1 MNVLF
6 VCHRFP
12 FPPKRGGKIRPFN
25 IIRHLHSAGHA
36 VTVASLAR
44 SDEEAEE
51 GRGLEAY
58 CEEYLLG
65 RVREPAQT
73 LRMVGRLATT
83 SPSSMGYFYSA
94 ELAARIRQKL
104 SERKFDLI
112 FVHCSSVAPY
122 VASVDGPV
130 KMLDFGDMDSEKWL
144 TYARF
149 RKFPLSAG
157 YWLEGRKLQRA
168 EKRLARQFDMCTCTT
183 RAEYETL
190 ESFATGVPADW
201 FPNGVDAEFFTP
213 DDTPYDPNLICFVG
227 RMDYYPNQK
236 AVRDFCRDVLPTIQ
250 AARPGVRLVVVGAD
264 PTAQIRQ
271 LSELPG
277 VDVTGS
283 VPDVRP
289 WVRKAA
295 LTVAPLSIARGTQ
308 NKILESMAMGVPV
321 VASREASGGI
331 DAVPETHFLTASTA
345 SQYRDAILRMLDDP
359 GERQRVSEAGRQRV
373 LSRHNWDASLRKLET
388 LIEDCMS
395 RARATAG
402 LDGRSRVVGD
412 A

>member
-321 VASREASGGI
+321 VTTPLAAEGV
-331 DAVPETHFLTASTA
+331 DVVPGEHLLA
-345 SQYRDAILRMLDDP
+345 SQTDEEFAELTLRLLNDQDYRKKLAD
-359 GERQRVSEAGRQRV
+359 AGRRRV
-373 LSRHNWDASLRKLET
+373 LERHDWANSMRRLDEILHKTVLAS
-388 LIEDCMS
+388 S
-395 RARATAG
+395 
-402 LDGRSRVVGD
+402 
-412 A
+412 